1 MQVSIE
7 LTAATKQE
15 IERLEAMPARLAQ
28 GVETGMRRAVNVA
41 AGIVVKRSLSG
52 GVLKRRTGALAR
64 SVKGRT
70 EGSGFNIVGL
80 VGVTKGP
87 AARYAAI
94 LQDGG
99 VIRMKSKR
107 LAIPVGAAL
116 TPTGRPRY
124 PGGPRTVPGLV
135 LIKRPGRAPLLARPL
150 GGGQIEVLFVLKT
163 SVRIPGYHWLSK
175 GMEAAVEL
183 VTRTIQGSVDAVLE
197 AA

>member
-1 MQVSIE
+1 MQVSISI
-7 LTAATKQE
+7 TAAGQQE
-15 IERLEAMPARLAQ
+15 IKRMKGLSTRLVR

-41 AGIVVKRSLSG
+41 AGVVVKRSLSG

-64 SVKGRT
+64 SIKGRT

-87 AARYAAI
+87 AAKYAAI
-94 LQDGG
+94 LETGG
-99 VIRMKSKR
+99 IIRMKSKR
-107 LAIPVGAAL
+107 LAIPVGAAR

-175 GMEAAVEL
+175 GMDAAVEP
-183 VTRTIQGSVDAVLE
+183 VTNTIQGSVDAALE